1 MEIEI
6 LAIACFVT
14 MAIIFFL
21 LGTKELLKKDINI
34 DQFVPGYDGYMVIT
48 DKPKKKKEHQAPLNK
63 SIMLILVGVITI
75 GTAAYAVIGI
85 VWISFCASLLGFVV
99 PYIWLK
105 WHEASQEKIIASQ
118 LEQAVE
124 IMSSVIRSGGG
135 IVSALRRSAQVVG
148 APLNSELTKVA
159 SEIELG
165 VSTANAFKNLAE
177 RVPMQETK
185 MMAMVMEIQQSGMAV
200 NLASVFDQIQINI
213 RNKQA
218 LQEEVRAITVEN
230 KMAGW
235 IVAAVP
241 FVTISLIRWS
251 SPDFI
256 APLFTTTAG
265 LFVFLLSTGLIIG
278 GVFWIMK
285 MAEMPDL

>member
-1 MEIEI
+1 MD
-6 LAIACFVT
+6 F
-14 MAIIFFL
+14 
-21 LGTKELLKKDINI
+21 
-34 DQFVPGYDGYMVIT
+34 
-48 DKPKKKKEHQAPLNK
+48 
-63 SIMLILVGVITI
+63 
-75 GTAAYAVIGI
+75 
-85 VWISFCASLLGFVV
+85 FCASLLGFVV

>member
-1 MEIEI
+1 
-6 LAIACFVT
+6 
-14 MAIIFFL
+14 
-21 LGTKELLKKDINI
+21 
-34 DQFVPGYDGYMVIT
+34 
-48 DKPKKKKEHQAPLNK
+48 
-63 SIMLILVGVITI
+63 MLILVGVITI

-265 LFVFLLSTGLIIG
+265 LFVFIIYRFNYRRG
-278 GVFWIMK
+278 ILDYENGRN
-285 MAEMPDL
+285 A